1 MSKISSIEQL
11 KNRLKNILFKKRLV
25 LFLSGVLITLTAL
38 VVGWIALSF
47 IANLVILPVAVKISL
62 LALVA
67 ISAGLVFGYYA
78 IGKFFK
84 GNIEDLA
91 LEYEAKHQE
100 LKGQVIAAL
109 QFTHLKNNPG
119 YSTELIAYN
128 ELQALDKISDINFNE
143 AVSFYPFWNKSRYFG
158 LSLVVAVLLLLLMP
172 GLFSYS
178 YEVYSNP
185 TEIIAPPIG
194 FSVTPYPGSI
204 EWVKY
209 RDIEIGAAIV
219 GDKIPEK
226 AVLHHRLAGGNWQE
240 TEFDL
245 TKERITKTGELDS
258 LNINLKIR
266 QINKSFDYYFTAGRV
281 ETEIQKVDVVDRPR
295 VTGMKLSI
303 FYPDYTGLEPTVID
317 ENNGTFSALVGSRV
331 NLALETNL
339 PVTQAEMVF
348 DDDSRLPLTI
358 DGQKIEGA
366 LKIQKSKSYHIRL
379 TDHLGEK
386 NPDPIEF
393 YITAVPDEY
402 PSVEI
407 LRPGYDVNLNDDMVL
422 PLKARIFDDFG
433 FSSLVLKYIV
443 VSQGRPSEENVA
455 VLHYSES
462 IKTEGEIEFNWDM
475 DRLNLFPGDYVGY
488 YFEVSDNDQI
498 SGPKISKS
506 RQFLARLPSLE
517 EIISQAE
524 NEGKTR
530 ITSTEE
536 YMKSGKELAKRLE
549 QISRKMQAEMN
560 DPKNSQY
567 ENKKE
572 LKSILDQNAELM
584 ENIQKMA
591 EQMDKSVEQL
601 NNKAMMSQE
610 IMDKMAQ
617 IQKLYEE
624 IATPEMKE
632 AQKKLMEALKN
643 MNPQEIEQAMKD
655 FKMSQDELMDR
666 LDRTLALLKKMQ
678 LEQKMEAMI
687 RQIEQMIKE
696 QEDINQKA
704 DKADSDNLPE
714 LSEKEEQLKDS
725 FEKLQ
730 KEADDLD
737 KMARDAE
744 MEQSP
749 EVKDFKEALKKN
761 DANKEMSQMSQSLQ
775 QKQKEPSKKS
785 GERSKTK
792 MMQMLDQMQK
802 QLASM
807 QGADKEKVQRAMR
820 NAIEDANYLSDDQ
833 EKLQKT
839 AAEVQAPQ
847 MMLNDLATQ
856 QQDLLRACEGLKN
869 QISELGKLSPFVA
882 AELEQI
888 VNSSTQSMEHAAT
901 EFNNR
906 NQRQAQEYQRES
918 MSSLNK
924 ASLRLME
931 SLEQQKQCNKGGTC
945 DKNTSMMQSLSQ
957 KQQELNEK
965 TQKQCNNPGDNMNA
979 NSNSEQRQSLK
990 KLAAEQGSLRKS
1002 LEDLNREF
1010 AGSRQILGRLDD
1022 IAKEMKA
1029 VEEALESGKTG
1040 SEVTDRQIKVYSR
1053 MLEAAR
1059 SLYRKDFSEQRQSKS
1074 ATENVYYL
1082 PPGLSTEILN
1092 DKFKLED
1099 RLKEYLGE
1107 NYPPQYEEQIKAY
1120 FKAILQMSTPATD
1133 GQN

>member
-11 KNRLKNILFKKRLV
+11 QNRLNSTLLKKRLV
-25 LFLSGVLITLTAL
+25 LFLSGVLITLTTL
-38 VVGWIALSF
+38 IIGWVALSLV
-47 IANLVILPVAVKISL
+47 ANLVILPVAVKIFL
-62 LALVA
+62 LALTA
-67 ISAGLVFGYYA
+67 IAAGLSFAYYA
-78 IGKFFK
+78 LSKFFK

-91 LEYEAKHQE
+91 LEYEAKHSD

-109 QFTHLKNNPG
+109 QFAHLKNNPG
-119 YSTELIAYN
+119 YSAELMAYN
-128 ELQALDKISDINFNE
+128 EQQALNKISKINFNE
-143 AVSFYPFWNKSRYFG
+143 AVSFYPFWKKSRYLG
-158 LSLVVAVLLLLLMP
+158 VSLVVAVLLLLLMP

-185 TEIIAPPIG
+185 TEVIAPPIG
-194 FSVTPYPGSI
+194 FTVTPYPGSV

-219 GDKIPEK
+219 GDKMPQK
-226 AVLHHRLAGGNWQE
+226 AILHHRLAGGNWQE

-245 TKERITKTGELDS
+245 TKERITKAGELDS
-258 LNINLKIR
+258 LSIYLKIR

-281 ETEIQKVDVVDRPR
+281 ETPIQQVDVVDRPR

-303 FYPDYTGLEPTVID
+303 FYPNYTGLEPTVIN

-339 PVTQAEMVF
+339 PVTQAELVF
-348 DDDSRLPLTI
+348 DDDSRTPLAI
-358 DGQKIEGA
+358 NGQKIEGS
-366 LKIQKSKSYHIRL
+366 LKIEKSKSYHIRL

-386 NPDPIEF
+386 NPDPIEY

-402 PSVEI
+402 PSVEV
-407 LRPGYDVNLNDDMVL
+407 LRPGYDVNLNDEMIL
-422 PLKARIFDDFG
+422 PLKARILDDFG
-433 FSSLVLKYIV
+433 FSSLALKYIV

-488 YFEVSDNDQI
+488 YFEVADNDQV
-498 SGPKISKS
+498 SGPKLSKS
-506 RQFLARLPSLE
+506 RQFIARLPSLE
-517 EIISQAE
+517 EIITQAE

-530 ITSTEE
+530 ITGTENF
-536 YMKSGKELAKRLE
+536 MKTGKELSKRLE
-549 QISRKMQAEMN
+549 QISRKMQAEMK
-560 DPKNSQY
+560 DPKNSNY

-572 LKSILDQNAELM
+572 LQSILDQNADLM

-601 NNKAMMSQE
+601 NDKAMMSQE
-610 IMDKMAQ
+610 IMDKMSQ

-643 MNPQEIEQAMKD
+643 MNPQEMEQAMKD
-655 FKMSQDELMDR
+655 FKMSQDELLDR
-666 LDRTLALLKKMQ
+666 LDRTLSLLKKMQ
-678 LEQKMEAMI
+678 LEQKMEAML

-696 QEDINQKA
+696 QENINQKT
-704 DKADSDNLPE
+704 DQSDSKNLPQ
-714 LSEKEEQLKDS
+714 LSQKEEQLKES

-730 KEADDLD
+730 KEADELD
-737 KMARDAE
+737 QMARDAE
-744 MEQSP
+744 MEQSK
-749 EVKDFKEALKKN
+749 EVKDFKDALKEN
-761 DANKEMSQMSQSLQ
+761 DAPQEMKQMAQQLQHQ
-775 QKQKEPSKKS
+775 QKEQSKKS

-792 MMQMLDQMQK
+792 MMQMLDRMQQ
-802 QLASM
+802 QLAAM
-807 QGADKEKVQRAMR
+807 QGADQNKVKSAMR
-820 NAIEDANYLSDDQ
+820 NAIEDANYLSEDQ
-833 EKLQKT
+833 EKLQKQ
-839 AAEVQAPQ
+839 AAEIQAPQ

-856 QQDLLRACEGLKN
+856 QQDLLRACQGLKN
-869 QISELGKLSPFVA
+869 QISELGKLSPFIG

-888 VNSSTQSMEHAAT
+888 IKNSTQSMEHAAT

-924 ASLRLME
+924 ASVRLME
-931 SLEQQKQCNKGGTC
+931 SLNQQKQCNKGGSC
-945 DKNTSMMQSLSQ
+945 DKNTSMMQSLSE
-957 KQQELNEK
+957 KQNQLNQK
-965 TQKQCNNPGDNMNA
+965 TQSQCNNPGE
-979 NSNSEQRQSLK
+979 NSKPGDGSQQRDALR

-1002 LEDLNREF
+1002 LEDLNQEF
-1010 AGSRQILGRLDD
+1010 SGSRQILGRLDD
-1022 IAKEMKA
+1022 IAKEMKE
-1029 VEEALESGKTG
+1029 VEDALASGQTG
-1040 SEVTDRQIKVYSR
+1040 SDVTDRQIKIYSR

-1059 SLYRKDFSEQRQSKS
+1059 SLYRKDFSEQRQAKS
-1074 ATENVYYL
+1074 ATENVFYV
-1082 PPGLSTEILN
+1082 PPGLSSEILN

-1099 RLKEYLGE
+1099 RLKDYLGD

-1120 FKAILQMSTPATD
+1120 FKAILQMSNPESN